1 MEINIFDMRRILS
14 FSAII
19 CLVLCCSGCI
29 NEKLQGA
36 DLKVGDRLPDF
47 SVKMNDGR
55 VVTDEDLIG
64 SVSCVV
70 LFHTSCPDCQ
80 NTLPSIQRLYDEY
93 APETVRFALIS
104 REEGAEEIESYWTEK
119 SYDMPYSAQLTRKVY
134 NKFASSRIPRVY
146 ISDKDGIIRY
156 IYTDNPIPSYDELKS
171 CLESLIR

>member
-1 MEINIFDMRRILS
+1 MRR
-14 FSAII
+14 F
-19 CLVLCCSGCI
+19 VLCLAAFCSALFLSGCI
-29 NEKLQGA
+29 IEKDSGA
-36 DLKVGDRLPDF
+36 DLKVGDHLPDF

-80 NTLPSIQRLYDEY
+80 NTLPSIQMLYDEY

-104 REEGAEEIESYWTEK
+104 REEGAEEIESFWTEK
-119 SYDMPYSAQLTRKVY
+119 SYNMPYSAQLTRKVY

>member
-1 MEINIFDMRRILS
+1 MRR
-14 FSAII
+14 
-19 CLVLCCSGCI
+19 LVLCLVAFYSAFILSGCI
-29 NEKLQGA
+29 LEKDSGA
-36 DLKVGDRLPDF
+36 DLKVGDHLPDF

-55 VVTDEDLIG
+55 VVTDGDLIG
-64 SVSCVV
+64 GISCVV

-104 REEGAEEIESYWTEK
+104 REEGAEEIESYWIEM
-119 SYDMPYSAQLTRKVY
+119 SYNMPYSAQESRKVY

>member
-1 MEINIFDMRRILS
+1 MRR
-14 FSAII
+14 F
-19 CLVLCCSGCI
+19 VLCLAAFCSALFLSGCI
-29 NEKLQGA
+29 LEKDSGA
-36 DLKVGDRLPDF
+36 DLKVGDHLPDF

-119 SYDMPYSAQLTRKVY
+119 SYNMPYSAQLTRKVY

-156 IYTDNPIPSYDELKS
+156 IYTDNPIPTYGELKS

>member
-1 MEINIFDMRRILS
+1 MRR
-14 FSAII
+14 F
-19 CLVLCCSGCI
+19 VLCLAAVCSALFLSGCI
-29 NEKLQGA
+29 IEKDSGA
-36 DLKVGDRLPDF
+36 DLKVGDHLPDF

-104 REEGAEEIESYWTEK
+104 REEGAEEIESYWIEM
-119 SYDMPYSAQLTRKVY
+119 SYNMPYSAQESRKVY

-156 IYTDNPIPSYDELKS
+156 IYTDNPIPSYDEIKS